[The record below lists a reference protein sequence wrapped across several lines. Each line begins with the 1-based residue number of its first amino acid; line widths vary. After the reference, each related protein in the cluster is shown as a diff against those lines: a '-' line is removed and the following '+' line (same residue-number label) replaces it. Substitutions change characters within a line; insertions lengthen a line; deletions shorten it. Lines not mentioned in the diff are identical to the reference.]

1 MTKDEIIQQIKNE
14 ALNNIAKIYNPKYKF
29 DYYECD
35 NIGEYCGD
43 DVSCSEQR
51 EHKISSIIEQ
61 MHKDIEETKKKYK
74 V

>member
-1 MTKDEIIQQIKNE
+1 MTRDQILQQIRNE

-29 DYYECD
+29 DYYD
-35 NIGEYCGD
+35 RDDIGDYYDFGD

-61 MHKDIEETKKKYK
+61 MHKDIE
-74 V
+74 